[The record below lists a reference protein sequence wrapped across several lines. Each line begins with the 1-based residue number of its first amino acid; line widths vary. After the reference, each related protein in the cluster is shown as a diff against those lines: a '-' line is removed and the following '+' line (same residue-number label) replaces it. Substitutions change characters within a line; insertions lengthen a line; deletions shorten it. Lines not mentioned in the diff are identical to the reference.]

1 MLSMAR
7 RVAVTASVAVFF
19 PVSTVN
25 AQSAPAQARTDTAA
39 WLNEKVCETVTV
51 TGSRLGKKRFC
62 ATRAEWEERRRLD
75 REEVEK
81 AQRSPCVRDGSTC
94 K

>member
-1 MLSMAR
+1 MFSMAR
-7 RVAVTASVAVFF
+7 RVAVVASLVVCF
-19 PVSTVN
+19 PMSAAN
-25 AQSAPAQARTDTAA
+25 AQNAPSQERNDTAA
-39 WLNEKVCETVTV
+39 WQNEKVCETVTV

-75 REEVEK
+75 RQEVEK

>member
-1 MLSMAR
+1 MAR
-7 RVAVTASVAVFF
+7 RVAVVASLAVCF
-19 PVSTVN
+19 PVSPAL
-25 AQSAPAQARTDTAA
+25 AQTAPVQQQKETADQ
-39 WLNEKVCETVTV
+39 NEKVCETITV

-75 REEVEK
+75 RQEIEK
-81 AQRSPCVRDGSTC
+81 AQRSPCVVDGTTC